1 MRVGDEECGRDGERG
16 DREDG
21 GREPSL
27 GDRQHDEPDGKR
39 ADGRPRV
46 RVEETDVEKDP
57 E

>member
-1 MRVGDEECGRDGERG
+1 MRVGDEERGCDGERG

-27 GDRQHDEPDGKR
+27 GDRQHDEPHSKGG
-39 ADGRPRV
+39 DGRSGV
-46 RVEETDVEKDP
+46 RVQETDVEKDP